1 MLVERIAAFSEGNS
15 GGNPAG
21 VVICDTM
28 PTADVMQKVASDV
41 GYSETVFAAK
51 EGDFWRARF
60 FSPAFEVDFCGH
72 ATIALGAVL
81 ATRFGD
87 GIFQLKLNK
96 AQLAVEGSSNGRNL
110 RASLDP
116 PPTHSKKVSNEVLVE
131 ALTLFSLSKDE
142 LNSELPPAIA
152 HGGNDHLI
160 LSVLNRIVLGSMDY
174 DFKQGADFMRAN
186 NFATISLVYI
196 ESPQV
201 FHTRNAFAIGGVFED
216 PATGAAAAAL
226 AGYLRDINWD
236 HGGSITI
243 VQGEDM
249 GSRSCLQV
257 SLTDEAGSSVR
268 VCGNARFM
276 I

>member
-1 MLVERIAAFSEGNS
+1 MFVERIAAFSEGNS

-21 VVICDTM
+21 VVICDTI
-28 PTADVMQKVASDV
+28 PTADIMQKVASDV

-51 EGDFWRARF
+51 EGGFWRARF
-60 FSPAFEVDFCGH
+60 FSPVFEVDFCGH
-72 ATIALGAVL
+72 ATIALGAIL

-87 GIFQLKLNK
+87 GVFQLKLNK
-96 AQLAVEGSSNGRNL
+96 AQITVEGSSNGQNL
-110 RASLDP
+110 SASLDS
-116 PPTHSKKVSNEVLVE
+116 PPTHSKKVSNEVLDE
-131 ALTLFSLSKDE
+131 GLALFSLTKDE
-142 LNSELPPAIA
+142 LNYELPPSIA

-160 LSVLNRIVLGSMDY
+160 LSVLDRTVLSSMSY
-174 DFKQGADFMRAN
+174 DVKQGADFMRAN
-186 NFATISLVYI
+186 NFSTISLVYV
-196 ESPQV
+196 ESPQI

-236 HGGSITI
+236 HGGFIAI
-243 VQGEDM
+243 IQGEDM

-257 SLTDEAGSSVR
+257 YLTDEAGSSVR
-268 VCGNARFM
+268 VCGNARVM